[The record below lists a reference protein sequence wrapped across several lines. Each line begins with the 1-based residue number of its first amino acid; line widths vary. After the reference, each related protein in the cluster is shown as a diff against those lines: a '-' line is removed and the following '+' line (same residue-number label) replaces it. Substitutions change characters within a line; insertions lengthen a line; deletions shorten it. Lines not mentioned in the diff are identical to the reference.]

1 MKYTLNGVVV
11 VVELGDITEFSGD
24 AIVNPANTLMIMSGG
39 VAGAIKRKGD
49 STIEE
54 EARKHAPVPIGEAIA
69 TTAGRL
75 KTKYVIHAPTVEYP
89 ASPSTR
95 EYVYKASRAALITA
109 RKLGVKSIAFPLMGA
124 GVGGLT
130 PEESIEEILKAVLEE
145 GKGIE
150 VHVVIRDQSTYET
163 VLKRIEKLGWS
174 RIE

>member
-1 MKYTLNGVVV
+1 LNGVVV

-39 VAGAIKRKGD
+39 VAGAIKRKGG

-124 GVGGLT
+124 GVGGLNT
-130 PEESIEEILKAVLEE
+130 RGIHRRNTKSCTRR
-145 GKGIE
+145 GK
-150 VHVVIRDQSTYET
+150 RY
-163 VLKRIEKLGWS
+163 
-174 RIE
+174 